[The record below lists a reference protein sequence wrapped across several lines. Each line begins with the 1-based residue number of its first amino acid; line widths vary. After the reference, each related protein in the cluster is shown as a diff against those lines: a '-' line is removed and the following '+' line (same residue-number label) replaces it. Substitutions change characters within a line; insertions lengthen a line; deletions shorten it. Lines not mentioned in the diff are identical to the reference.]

1 MDGSITRGTTVK
13 ALVSFRDERGRIH
26 RPELDIL
33 CTRHDDE
40 TNSAQPGWT
49 LLIDVDT
56 ALAVE
61 SDDRQ
66 HSVRFRFD
74 QMAPIMLSIGSVF
87 PDDMLILSD
96 LFDRAHAIDQYRAD
110 DRADA
115 YRKDFD
121 ARQKQSDANAAQMNA
136 ETAWSAVGQARSVY
150 GHDSQEADEA
160 TRRA

>member
-1 MDGSITRGTTVK
+1 
-13 ALVSFRDERGRIH
+13 
-26 RPELDIL
+26 
-33 CTRHDDE
+33 
-40 TNSAQPGWT
+40 
-49 LLIDVDT
+49 
-56 ALAVE
+56 
-61 SDDRQ
+61 
-66 HSVRFRFD
+66 
-74 QMAPIMLSIGSVF
+74 MAPIMLSIGSVF